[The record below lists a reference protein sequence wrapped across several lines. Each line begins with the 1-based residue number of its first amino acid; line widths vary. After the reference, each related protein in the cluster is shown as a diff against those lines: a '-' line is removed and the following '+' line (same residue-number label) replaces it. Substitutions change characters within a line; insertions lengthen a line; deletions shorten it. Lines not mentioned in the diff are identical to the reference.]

1 MGEELKRKHCA
12 ETGAGE
18 YCDEIGMDTPQV
30 AAEAHETLAIQEA
43 MAEAHETLAT
53 QETTSKA
60 LETLAIQEA
69 MAYHMRLEEDHER
82 EEDQKREEEREK
94 EWEAHR

>member
-30 AAEAHETLAIQEA
+30 A
-43 MAEAHETLAT
+43 AEAHETLAT